1 MAQKYNK
8 YIKWHLTIKG
18 ENVTILRIKEI
29 SLRLSP
35 NLLGY
40 LSDQVELSPLLCLR
54 QLVAYLARGEA
65 TLRTETQTLQRHIL
79 GSLVD
84 ASDDRSLV
92 LQDWRLAG
100 NQTEHHL
107 LVIRHI
113 LQRLETARTLIVKLQ
128 IEGIHVLMGKEIRSH
143 WVVSTLGGIARMIV
157 ATTYMGVDGQ
167 SLRLALDGEVV
178 HLEILQ
184 RLMLHR

>member
-1 MAQKYNK
+1 MALNYKRGKRNY
-8 YIKWHLTIKG
+8 
-18 ENVTILRIKEI
+18 LRIKEI
-29 SLRLSP
+29 SFRLSP
-35 NLLGY
+35 NRLGY
-40 LSDQVELSPLLCLR
+40 LSDQVKLSPLLCLR

-92 LQDWRLAG
+92 LQDWRLTG

-157 ATTYMGVDGQ
+157 ATAYIL
-167 SLRLALDGEVV
+167 SSILRKSVAEICPSANFTLASFNSAG
-178 HLEILQ
+178 
-184 RLMLHR
+184 RK